1 MMRLT
6 TILVGRERE
15 GGACGPND
23 GTRQFIMGRP
33 PFICSRLSRR
43 ALPIPLGLWEILNI
57 WRSNLIFPARPR
69 ICWRDKKD
77 ECSSLWPFEV
87 PPVLIRVQLS
97 VPIHLAGFLFPL
109 SLFFFAPNVFLRFL
123 IAQERTC
130 PPSGAI
136 VK

>member
-1 MMRLT
+1 MADDDLAEVR
-6 TILVGRERE
+6 G
-15 GGACGPND
+15 GGAK
-23 GTRQFIMGRP
+23 
-33 PFICSRLSRR
+33 RR
-43 ALPIPLGLWEILNI
+43 HAPIHYGAASLHLLPSISMSSSIPLGLWEILNI

-130 PPSGAI
+130 PASAAI